1 MLQRSR
7 RLLRG
12 NIASLNED
20 LSSGLRIN
28 RPSEDPV
35 GFEQARRLER
45 FNKEIDQYERSI
57 DAAQNWSNVTQSSL
71 DQLAE
76 LYTDAYEDTVQAAND
91 TYSDDERSAIA
102 ERLRGIKSSVIDEL
116 NTKVDDEYI
125 FAGNNSLQKPFIED
139 PASPDYG
146 QVIDPGSGPPPVAA
160 PDYTQF
166 DGDRVRHI
174 GPRLQVKINQTA
186 QDVHQITAEPV
197 GPPDDPVDPP
207 AGITIIDALDNLI
220 QAVDPTTADPAPL
233 TNNPP
238 FPAPGPADQ
247 QEAIQNGLHV
257 IGIARDHLI
266 DRGAKA
272 GEVGNRLNLAE
283 RRLEDVALSVTERQS
298 ETEDTNFASAIS
310 DLQRNQTSLQA
321 ALRVQ
326 STADQIS
333 LLDYI

>member
-1 MLQRSR
+1 
-7 RLLRG
+7 
-12 NIASLNED
+12 
-20 LSSGLRIN
+20 
-28 RPSEDPV
+28 
-35 GFEQARRLER
+35 
-45 FNKEIDQYERSI
+45 
-57 DAAQNWSNVTQSSL
+57 
-71 DQLAE
+71 
-76 LYTDAYEDTVQAAND
+76 
-91 TYSDDERSAIA
+91 
-102 ERLRGIKSSVIDEL
+102 
-116 NTKVDDEYI
+116 VDDEYI

-146 QVIDPGSGPPPVAA
+146 QIIDPGSGPPPVAA

-238 FPAPGPADQ
+238 FPTPGPADQ

-257 IGIARDHLI
+257 IEIARDHLI
-266 DRGAKA
+266 DRGARA

-298 ETEDTNFASAIS
+298 ETEDTNFASAIT